1 LLPCALSGEER
12 ERPIVLG
19 MREKDGPVPKGE
31 GERARGCS
39 ERRGAAPEIVG
50 WVH

>member
-1 LLPCALSGEER
+1 MWTFGRGEEW
-12 ERPIVLG
+12 PVVLG

-39 ERRGAAPEIVG
+39 ERRGAAPEIEG